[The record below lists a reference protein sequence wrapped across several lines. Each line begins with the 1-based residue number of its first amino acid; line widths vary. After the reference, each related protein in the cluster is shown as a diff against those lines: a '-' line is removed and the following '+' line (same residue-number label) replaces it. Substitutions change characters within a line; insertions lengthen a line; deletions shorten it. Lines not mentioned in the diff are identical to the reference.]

1 MFDHLRYR
9 SARVETRSPAGE
21 LAERVLM
28 LNDEGP
34 VEYRE
39 LILRIIAALEQQKR
53 RIQETIRRIDRHRLS
68 HPEQTEQLSEEKTS
82 AERDLAKLDQDL
94 SRVDGGV

>member
-1 MFDHLRYR
+1 
-9 SARVETRSPAGE
+9 
-21 LAERVLM
+21 M
-28 LNDEGP
+28 LNDEDS

-53 RIQETIRRIDRHRLS
+53 QVQETIRRIDRQRLS
-68 HPEQTEQLSEEKTS
+68 HPEQAVRLSEGRTS

-94 SRVDGGV
+94 TRVTGGVPL